1 MMSEDP
7 FFFVNHTDPEM
18 DLVVGGVGEAVW
30 PGIGGAW
37 AVSALG
43 AAGAWTG
50 AIALDGAF
58 GA

>member
-1 MMSEDP
+1 MSDDP

-18 DLVVGGVGEAVW
+18 DLVVGGVGDAVS

-37 AVSALG
+37 AVTALG

-50 AIALDGAF
+50 AIALTVALGA
-58 GA
+58 